1 MCILYAFFDFLKCAL
16 KKIVLK
22 VFMWNTKIAL
32 SNYLIFCLIVNSLK
46 LAFSSKLLPTYIS
59 IEIFSRFIVGISGFV
74 LEFSKIAF
82 RLSRISIDI
91 PKQSAVW
98 FYSDLSIAIHIAV
111 LHISSTLST
120 PRARQPDP
128 HPSVR
133 GAIRNKFEAGLD
145 IQRII
150 ISQCTLRLR
159 TCRRLDNQDSGAFAC
174 PCAMDVLL
182 ILPGSHAM
190 PSPGQHP
197 LPMDGCGHGQAAYL
211 TQNTG
216 CSGERKRRDLP
227 NRNWSKK
234 SQKWNV
240 EIVSIQSG
248 ERKIDSQK
256 LYTSL

>member
-120 PRARQPDP
+120 PRARH
-128 HPSVR
+128 HPIPTHPYGVLYGINSKLAWIFNELSSRSARFGSVR
-133 GAIRNKFEAGLD
+133 AVAWITKTRAL
-145 IQRII
+145 
-150 ISQCTLRLR
+150 SPVLVPWMSC
-159 TCRRLDNQDSGAFAC
+159 SSC
-174 PCAMDVLL
+174 PVPTRCPVQANTHFLWMAVATVKLL
-182 ILPGSHAM
+182 ISHKTLVALAKENDATCQTGTGVKNRKSEM
-190 PSPGQHP
+190 SKSF
-197 LPMDGCGHGQAAYL
+197 LFKAA
-211 TQNTG
+211 N
-216 CSGERKRRDLP
+216 EK
-227 NRNWSKK
+227 
-234 SQKWNV
+234 
-240 EIVSIQSG
+240 
-248 ERKIDSQK
+248 
-256 LYTSL
+256 